1 MGLIRH
7 AAHCTMPQRQLPL
20 HAGIPLPP
28 PPSWR
33 WMGSFSFLLAL
44 HFHHPRASCWHPLQ
58 QQRSSR
64 SALAAALKTVGKS
77 SKQTR
82 FRTVGKSSTD
92 PSPRQDCRLAL
103 NHFNVGWQV
112 AIVPD
117 RLGRRRNRPSV
128 HSCLEV
134 RLQSMHP
141 IKDAFINVRR
151 LQCAVSQ
158 SSPFWVLRAPDTL
171 FEHFLSVHRL
181 FLTYMLTHPAVK
193 VLQAPVA
200 LCGLRRCIGP
210 LYPSSVAVQAVFV
223 PVVHQCLEHLQALS
237 RQP

>member
-112 AIVPD
+112 DIFLIAWSAGGTDPASTI
-117 RLGRRRNRPSV
+117 
-128 HSCLEV
+128 
-134 RLQSMHP
+134 
-141 IKDAFINVRR
+141 
-151 LQCAVSQ
+151 
-158 SSPFWVLRAPDTL
+158 VLRCACSPCTQSKM
-171 FEHFLSVHRL
+171 H
-181 FLTYMLTHPAVK
+181 
-193 VLQAPVA
+193 
-200 LCGLRRCIGP
+200 
-210 LYPSSVAVQAVFV
+210 SSMSAGCNA
-223 PVVHQCLEHLQALS
+223 
-237 RQP
+237 R